1 MISATLFSIA
11 RAARPLT
18 FSIVLLL
25 SSTPAPAQ
33 ETSATVNARGADD
46 TLVRVNITT
55 ETRGRGER
63 VVINGREISD
73 YRPRIIQ
80 IFPATGIV
88 IDDSGH
94 VLTFLGYRWVDIQG
108 SNRRIEVV
116 TNQGRKLPG
125 RLVGIDQ
132 SVGVAIVKPQ
142 GAKLKKTP
150 FCRRCEVRDGL
161 TVVTRVLGSEG
172 SEFQRAQISS
182 VGSSSQGQDLQ
193 WEVTIDRHIP
203 GIGEPLL
210 DTDHR
215 VLGFIASQKP
225 SGQDLMGIHTIVY
238 PMSQLLTSAEKIL
251 QAGTDIRTGWLGVFL
266 DDASSKDGM
275 GVAIRNVLQDSPA
288 HRAGLADG
296 DVLLKWNQIPLQH
309 VRQFIRMVQET
320 PAGTRVDLDIMRQ
333 GERQTL
339 SATIDSRKPEDT
351 LGKFVVRV
359 PELIP
364 PADVPGQVE
373 SNASQG
379 QGSRQAG
386 LQVGLEVVPLNPQL
400 ADYMKIPGQ
409 SGLLVSRVEP
419 NTAAETSGLQA
430 GDVILSIDGRRI
442 LDPQTLSSYIQSRAS
457 GDTLLL
463 RFLRKGVERSAV
475 IPLRQPRTKAPMQRP
490 KF

>member
-1 MISATLFSIA
+1 MISATLFCIA

-18 FSIVLLL
+18 FSIALLF
-25 SSTPAPAQ
+25 SSTAAPAQ
-33 ETSATVNARGADD
+33 ESSANRRGAED

-55 ETRGRGER
+55 ETRGKGER
-63 VVINGREISD
+63 VVINGREFSD

-94 VLTFLGYRWVDIQG
+94 VLTFLGYRWVDIQA

-116 TNQGRKLPG
+116 TNQGQKLPG
-125 RLVGIDQ
+125 QLVGIDQ
-132 SVGVAIVKPQ
+132 SVGVAVVKPQ
-142 GAKLKKTP
+142 GGKLKKTP
-150 FCRRCEVRDGL
+150 FCRGCEVRDGL
-161 TVVTRVLGSEG
+161 TVVTRVLGSGG

-182 VGSSSQGQDLQ
+182 VGTSSEGQDLQ

-210 DTDHR
+210 DTAHR

-225 SGQDLMGIHTIVY
+225 SGQDLMGSHTIVY

-251 QAGTDIRTGWLGVFL
+251 QAGTDIRTGWLGVFV
-266 DDASSKDGM
+266 DVPSTKDGA
-275 GVAIRNVLQDSPA
+275 GVAVRNVLEDSPA
-288 HRAGLADG
+288 QRAGLSAG
-296 DVLLKWNQIPLQH
+296 DLLLRWNQIPLQH

-339 SATIDSRKPEDT
+339 TATVGLRKPEDT
-351 LGKFVVRV
+351 LGKFVVSV
-359 PELIP
+359 PEL
-364 PADVPGQVE
+364 ADVPGQVE
-373 SNASQG
+373 SSPSRSQSS
-379 QGSRQAG
+379 QAARQI
-386 LQVGLEVVPLNPQL
+386 GLEVVLLNPQL
-400 ADYMKIPGQ
+400 ADYMKIAAQ

-419 NTAAETSGLQA
+419 NTAAEKSGLQA

-442 LDPQTLSSYIQSRAS
+442 LDPQTFSAYIQSRAS
-457 GDTLLL
+457 GDTLSL

-475 IPLRQPRTKAPMQRP
+475 IPLRQPRTKAPGPRA